1 MERLSDLNHDYLR
14 QLAENGQYA
23 TLRVNLIEMNE
34 IDVAEFLETL
44 ETPLRM
50 VVFRLLPKETAADA
64 FSYLSTEI
72 QAEIV
77 EAVSNKELSA
87 LVEGMYVDD
96 TVDFLEEVPAN
107 VVRRVMSV
115 ADKETRETINRFLQ
129 YPENSAGS
137 IMTSEL
143 VELHDRLTVG
153 QAMRKIRESGRD
165 AETIYTCYCISD
177 SRRLV
182 GTVGLRDLIFHDPD
196 ESLRDFMDTA
206 HALIC
211 VTTHDDQEKVAEV
224 ARHYDL
230 LAVPVTDNEGRLVGI
245 VTIDDIVDVI
255 EDENTEDFERMALM
269 QPSEDTYL
277 KTGVFSMY
285 RNRILWLAIL
295 MVSGTFTGLIIE
307 NFESAL
313 AAVAGLTAA
322 IPMLMDT
329 GGNSGNQ
336 ASTLII
342 RGLALGEVKPS
353 DYFRVAFKE
362 MRVSLL
368 CGLTL
373 AVLNVARM
381 LVIGSQPLP
390 VIMVVSGAMLCAVIF
405 AKLVGCTLPILA
417 RLVHLDP
424 ALMAGPMI
432 TTIVDAVTL
441 LIYFFLARSFL
452 F

>member
-1 MERLSDLNHDYLR
+1 
-14 QLAENGQYA
+14 
-23 TLRVNLIEMNE
+23 
-34 IDVAEFLETL
+34 
-44 ETPLRM
+44 
-50 VVFRLLPKETAADA
+50 
-64 FSYLSTEI
+64 
-72 QAEIV
+72 
-77 EAVSNKELSA
+77 
-87 LVEGMYVDD
+87 MY
-96 TVDFLEEVPAN
+96 
-107 VVRRVMSV
+107 
-115 ADKETRETINRFLQ
+115 K
-129 YPENSAGS
+129 
-137 IMTSEL
+137 
-143 VELHDRLTVG
+143 
-153 QAMRKIRESGRD
+153 
-165 AETIYTCYCISD
+165 
-177 SRRLV
+177 
-182 GTVGLRDLIFHDPD
+182 
-196 ESLRDFMDTA
+196 
-206 HALIC
+206 
-211 VTTHDDQEKVAEV
+211 
-224 ARHYDL
+224 
-230 LAVPVTDNEGRLVGI
+230 
-245 VTIDDIVDVI
+245 
-255 EDENTEDFERMALM
+255 
-269 QPSEDTYL
+269 
-277 KTGVFSMY
+277 
-285 RNRILWLAIL
+285 NRILWLAIL

-381 LVIGSQPLP
+381 LIIGSQPLP
-390 VIMVVSGAMLCAVIF
+390 VILVVSGAMLCAVIF